1 MFNVY
6 YINYAKA
13 FEIAMQMDNKILE
26 QTIKDHGW
34 SADGNGQMDIDTGIK
49 NPLISK
55 LLPKLD
61 ASLSLNV
68 SKSSR
73 ASDTIKIVSTK
84 STVLAPIVKKA
95 TEVKKIGDNKIGNLI
110 KIKNVSLTV
119 HNGSDILAARALM
132 SGLLTSIPV
141 DGVGQM
147 DLTGLADSFLKGA
160 SYIIT
165 GELPEKVKSDSEKA
179 HILLKIPMQMDN
191 EMESQYGITDIEL
204 GPVTIIG
211 IYRGKYNA
219 GLIRDRVDVLSSF
232 NRKNDVSEIET
243 DDGANAESF
252 DASADMHYIDVI
264 AIIQEL
270 NF

>member
-84 STVLAPIVKKA
+84 SSVFSTRI
-95 TEVKKIGDNKIGNLI
+95 
-110 KIKNVSLTV
+110 
-119 HNGSDILAARALM
+119 ILRLRK
-132 SGLLTSIPV
+132 
-141 DGVGQM
+141 Q
-147 DLTGLADSFLKGA
+147 TGCF
-160 SYIIT
+160 Y
-165 GELPEKVKSDSEKA
+165 
-179 HILLKIPMQMDN
+179 LLKDLQLPL
-191 EMESQYGITDIEL
+191 S
-204 GPVTIIG
+204 
-211 IYRGKYNA
+211 YR
-219 GLIRDRVDVLSSF
+219 
-232 NRKNDVSEIET
+232 
-243 DDGANAESF
+243 
-252 DASADMHYIDVI
+252 
-264 AIIQEL
+264 Q
-270 NF
+270 

>member
-73 ASDTIKIVSTK
+73 ASDTIPMPAVIH
-84 STVLAPIVKKA
+84 VLR
-95 TEVKKIGDNKIGNLI
+95 EYG
-110 KIKNVSLTV
+110 
-119 HNGSDILAARALM
+119 RRY
-132 SGLLTSIPV
+132 GLRMCQT
-141 DGVGQM
+141 
-147 DLTGLADSFLKGA
+147 
-160 SYIIT
+160 
-165 GELPEKVKSDSEKA
+165 
-179 HILLKIPMQMDN
+179 
-191 EMESQYGITDIEL
+191 
-204 GPVTIIG
+204 TI
-211 IYRGKYNA
+211 
-219 GLIRDRVDVLSSF
+219 
-232 NRKNDVSEIET
+232 
-243 DDGANAESF
+243 
-252 DASADMHYIDVI
+252 
-264 AIIQEL
+264 
-270 NF
+270 